1 MLTKF
6 TVLQSMHALMFLY
19 EEMKD
24 VAHILSQT
32 SHVSFFFSFFSKICF
47 EHNVFYCTYFLVLN
61 SHFLSDDC
69 PDNF

>member
-32 SHVSFFFSFFSKICF
+32 SHVSFFFSLLVK
-47 EHNVFYCTYFLVLN
+47 YVLN
-61 SHFLSDDC
+61 IIFFIVHIFW
-69 PDNF
+69 F